1 MKPNIGLLEKN
12 IKCSDELLF
21 PLLEKNNKFVYAT
34 FILVY
39 LPKRSHK
46 IWRVRKE
53 KVKSRVPS
61 DVSNN

>member
-12 IKCSDELLF
+12 IKCSDEFLF
-21 PLLEKNNKFVYAT
+21 PPLEKNNEFIYTT
-34 FILVY
+34 FLLVY

-46 IWRVRKE
+46 MWRVRKE
-53 KVKSRVPS
+53 KVKLRVPS